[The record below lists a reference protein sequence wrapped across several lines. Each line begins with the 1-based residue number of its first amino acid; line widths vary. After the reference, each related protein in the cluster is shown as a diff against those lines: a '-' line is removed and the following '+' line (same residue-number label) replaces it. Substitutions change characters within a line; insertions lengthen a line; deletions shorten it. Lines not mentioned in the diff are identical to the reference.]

1 MAGDGQSPT
10 AVRKALGSRLRQM
23 RDDLDM
29 TVAQAAEASG
39 VGASTVTKVELAH
52 MVPSL
57 KTLQAIIGAYGD
69 IDDGEREL
77 LLSMHREANR
87 KEWWERRD
95 IRLPEKFGL
104 FLGLESLATVKQVYD
119 CTVVHGLLQTPDYAR
134 ALLRGTR
141 PDLLPHEVEQR
152 VEMRMRRK
160 ELLTREEPRPL
171 ELWWVADEAVL
182 RRQIGGPEIMHAQIE
197 HLIGVSD
204 MSNVHILVMPNSMG
218 AHPAM
223 DGPFEILQFEA
234 GAKMVAY
241 SEGQAGNIYLERDD
255 DLRQCQQTMT
265 LTIAA
270 SPGPERSL
278 AILKQLSEETKP

>member
-69 IDDGEREL
+69 IDDGERDL

-95 IRLPEKFGL
+95 IHLPDKLGIY
-104 FLGLESLATVKQVYD
+104 LGLESLASVLQAYD
-119 CTVVHGLLQTPDYAR
+119 NTAVSGLLQTPDYTR
-134 ALLRGTR
+134 ALVRGTR
-141 PDLLPHEVEQR
+141 PDLPAHQVEQR
-152 VEMRMRRK
+152 VETRMRRK
-160 ELLTREEPRPL
+160 EHLTRKDPSPL
-171 ELWWVADEAVL
+171 ELWWITDESVL
-182 RRQIGGPEIMHAQIE
+182 RRQVGGPETMHAQLE
-197 HLIGVSD
+197 YLIQVSELP
-204 MSNVHILVMPNSMG
+204 NVHILVMPDSMG

-223 DGPFEILQFEA
+223 DGSFAILHFETGIRQT
-234 GAKMVAY
+234 VY
-241 SEGQAGNIYLERDD
+241 VEGQAGNLYLAGDE
-255 DLRQCQQTMT
+255 DLRQCQLTMT